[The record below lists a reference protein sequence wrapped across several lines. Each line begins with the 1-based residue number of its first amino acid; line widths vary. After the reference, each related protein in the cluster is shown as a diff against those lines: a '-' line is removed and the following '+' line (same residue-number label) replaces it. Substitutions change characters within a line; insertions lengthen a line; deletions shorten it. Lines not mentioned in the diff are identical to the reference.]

1 LIKIIKQN
9 GYDNIITI
17 INIVVNLSLIINSNN
32 KTPYPTS
39 PLCLKLS
46 KIPRNTKRQ
55 YRRRLETFFNDIGI
69 EGQTLDEKG
78 QAFLAQAA
86 SNKRWTEDII
96 VAFIDY
102 HKQRVNNSSD
112 NSIYKIR
119 PGTLKNYLAPIK
131 QFYDAHS
138 DDLPALNWKR
148 ISKLLPPTRNASND
162 RIPTIEEIKKLVG
175 YPERRIKPLIYTMVS
190 SGI

>member
-1 LIKIIKQN
+1 MIKIIKQN

-148 ISKLLPPTRNASND
+148 ISKLLPPARNASND